1 MYQLTCRARDRGR
14 GLVPVTAAAC
24 SPDPATSGLDR
35 WTIFIHGFNNN
46 AGTAAKTWRG
56 TIEQLQRWHVE
67 LGDVVLFYWPGDYSR
82 WEPLSAM
89 NYPRTLPIAEQ
100 TARLLAAYLRRA
112 AQGRCV
118 PLQLSFVAHSLGSLV
133 VLETLKLLRGDRE
146 KIIIRDVL
154 LMAAA
159 VPEGFCV
166 PGELYGNPFSSDANE
181 VALYS
186 RDDGVLN
193 HAFQIGQ
200 EIADRF
206 PENRRRAVG
215 STGGPGA
222 GRGQRWAAAIHMDGF
237 GHGDYWKKQE
247 SIEEIARIVE
257 PKRVSFLQ
265 ALDYDGRPDYR
276 HTLREDN
283 LSADLLDEDDIPS
296 EILGRW
302 PARPLEP

>member
-1 MYQLTCRARDRGR
+1 M
-14 GLVPVTAAAC
+14 PNK
-24 SPDPATSGLDR
+24 P
-35 WTIFIHGFNNN
+35 
-46 AGTAAKTWRG
+46 
-56 TIEQLQRWHVE
+56 
-67 LGDVVLFYWPGDYSR
+67 
-82 WEPLSAM
+82 
-89 NYPRTLPIAEQ
+89 
-100 TARLLAAYLRRA
+100 ARLLAAYLRRA

-215 STGGPGA
+215 STGGPWSRQGVNG
-222 GRGQRWAAAIHMDGF
+222 GRQLSTWMVLVTVIIGRNRNPLRRSLASSSP
-237 GHGDYWKKQE
+237 KKM
-247 SIEEIARIVE
+247 
-257 PKRVSFLQ
+257 SFLQ

-302 PARPLEP
+302 PARPLEPK